1 MTISNKSPFKKIL
14 LVDDAAFIRAM
25 LKQIVEDHGFIVTAE
40 ANNGEEAILKYKKD
54 KPDVVIMDITMP
66 LMDGI
71 KATQEIKKIDP
82 EATVIIIS
90 ARGEKPMVVKA
101 IEAGAK
107 DFIVKPFEVP
117 RVIKTLNK
125 FR

>member
-1 MTISNKSPFKKIL
+1 MTISNNSKFKKIL

-25 LKQIVEDHGFIVTAE
+25 LKQIVEDHGFIVTSE

-54 KPDVVIMDITMP
+54 TPDVVIMDITMP

-82 EATVIIIS
+82 NATVIIIS

-117 RVIKTLNK
+117 RVVKTLNK